1 MVSEKVTFL
10 GVEGFGGF
18 ERGSKGVEGLESV
31 GESNIFKSFSFCL
44 GILHNYKTATGILAL
59 TNQLPKSKPK
69 SVDLLASFGIVT
81 LGVLCVE
88 GPSFAFL
95 W

>member
-1 MVSEKVTFL
+1 MSKKVTL

-18 ERGSKGVEGLESV
+18 ERGSKAVEGLKSV
-31 GESNIFKSFSFCL
+31 GESKIFKSFFFCPR
-44 GILHNYKTATGILAL
+44 ILHNYKTGTGTLAL

-81 LGVLCVE
+81 LGAFCVE